1 MDNEMK
7 LSMFVSSAVKQENDN
22 SQSLEEIKIK
32 YCCGLNV
39 CASLDP
45 PKYLYVETLI
55 TNVMI

>member
-22 SQSLEEIKIK
+22 SQFLEEMKRK

-39 CASLDP
+39 CASLNP
-45 PKYLYVETLI
+45 LKYLYVETLI